1 MSKNEI
7 KNTREKAENLHQQ
20 EWGSILAE
28 ETQLSRVQ
36 RKVAML
42 TGVVKEST
50 T

>member
-28 ETQLSRVQ
+28 ETEYSERLP
-36 RKVAML
+36 

>member
-7 KNTREKAENLHQQ
+7 KNTWEKTENLHQQ

-28 ETQLSRVQ
+28 GLP
-36 RKVAML
+36 